1 MSNAEVTV
9 YSKKPCVQC
18 DATMRKLDEFGVTY
32 TIKDAT
38 DLENLEY
45 ISDVLGHT
53 SAPVV
58 TVHEDGE
65 LVQDWSGYQPEKL
78 NLLK

>member
-32 TIKDAT
+32 KVEDAT
-38 DLENLEY
+38 ELENLEF
-45 ISDVLGHT
+45 ISDILGYT

-65 LVQDWSGYQPEKL
+65 LVQHWSGYQPEELNKL
-78 NLLK
+78 K